1 MLEPLLG
8 LLVQEL
14 PAVPIYLGAAGLDQH
29 ASPPR
34 IVVVPEGERLEPPT
48 AMSWPKTE
56 GQVLY
61 TRRVELS
68 LYLWASSYADVE
80 GMLDE
85 VLTALRKRLGP
96 IAQPRGGEWIEGGAI
111 ALGVAYRLRLEVVTP
126 VQMRER
132 YVTLESLALQCQV
145 GG

>member
-1 MLEPLLG
+1 MLTEFVALLA
-8 LLVQEL
+8 QEL
-14 PAVPIYLGAAGLDQH
+14 PAVPLYLGAAALDEH

-48 AMSWPKTE
+48 AMAWPPE
-56 GQVLY
+56 AGQVLY

-68 LYLWASSYADVE
+68 VYLWAHSYADVE

-96 IAQPRGGEWIEGGAI
+96 LAQPRGGEWIEGGRLP
-111 ALGVAYRLRLEVVTP
+111 LGWRTACGWSSPPRWSCGSSTWFW
-126 VQMRER
+126 
-132 YVTLESLALQCQV
+132 SNW
-145 GG
+145 